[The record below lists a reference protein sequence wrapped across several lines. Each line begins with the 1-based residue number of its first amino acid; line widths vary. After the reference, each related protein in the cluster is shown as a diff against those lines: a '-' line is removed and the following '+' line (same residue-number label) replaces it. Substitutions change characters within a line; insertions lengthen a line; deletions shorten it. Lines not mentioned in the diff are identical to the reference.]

1 MRDAWPWDKESRPP
15 WYRLRMTIVV
25 GIDLAGAPAYGAKRF
40 GVVGLAALRLDGEE
54 VVALEVTSGRLDDDA
69 VLAFVRRHGAS
80 VVAIDAPLSLPRGR
94 CCADRSC
101 ACARFGIVREAEREL
116 VRRGH
121 RPYWTL
127 LPSMVPLTLRGIALR
142 RALEAEGR
150 RVIEVFPGAV
160 RDIVGVTRGDDRALV
175 QALRRTGV
183 RRLLAGLGR
192 DAVDAVAA
200 AWVAAR
206 YAQGECRAVGP
217 ADEGQVWLPKRPTA
231 ADGARRRP
239 GR

>member
-1 MRDAWPWDKESRPP
+1 
-15 WYRLRMTIVV
+15 MTVA
-25 GIDLAGAPAYGAKRF
+25 GIDLAGAPRYGAGRY
-40 GVVGLAALRLDGEE
+40 GVVGLAALRSGDGAGI
-54 VVALEVTSGRLDDDA
+54 VRALVAGRMEDEAILG
-69 VLAFVRRHGAS
+69 FVRRYDAS

-94 CCADRSC
+94 CCTNPAC

-160 RDIVGVTRGDDRALV
+160 RDVLGAGRRDDQALLT
-175 QALRRTGV
+175 ALRRAGV
-183 RRLLAGLGR
+183 RRVPARRLGR
-192 DAVDAVAA
+192 DAVDALAA
-200 AWVAAR
+200 AYVALR
-206 YAQGECRAVGP
+206 YVRGQCEGVGP
-217 ADEGQVWLPKRPTA
+217 ADEGRIWLPAPA
-231 ADGARRRP
+231 SAG
-239 GR
+239 GGG